1 VSVKINWR
9 LVVGD
14 VTLCLKRVYR
24 IRRTSM
30 GNGMTKEQLRKAL
43 AGDFERLLDEVV
55 EAVNQAPPGHIID
68 DSEEPVR
75 DAAGVFR
82 QKLFEKAVE
91 LRSQREAFS
100 PGGRLRRP
108 SPALEE
114 QRNANDSRD
123 HR

>member
-9 LVVGD
+9 EALGG
-14 VTLCLKRVYR
+14 VTLCLKRTYR
-24 IRRTSM
+24 IRRTPMDSKI
-30 GNGMTKEQLRKAL
+30 TQEQLKEML
-43 AGDFERLLDEVV
+43 AEDIERLLEAAV
-55 EAVNQAPPGHIID
+55 EAVNQAQPGHIID

-75 DAAGVFR
+75 DAAGQFR
-82 QKLFEKAVE
+82 HKLFEKALE

-100 PGGRLRRP
+100 PSGRPRRS

-114 QRNANDSRD
+114 QGNTNDSCD

>member
-1 VSVKINWR
+1 
-9 LVVGD
+9 
-14 VTLCLKRVYR
+14 
-24 IRRTSM
+24 M
-30 GNGMTKEQLRKAL
+30 GSGMTKEQLREAL

-75 DAAGVFR
+75 DAAGQFR
-82 QKLFEKAVE
+82 QKLFEKALE
-91 LRSQREAFS
+91 LRSQREASS
-100 PGGRLRRP
+100 PSGRPGRS

-114 QRNANDSRD
+114 QGNANDSCD